1 MENFRIFENGDG
13 VASRE
18 GYEVGRLDKK
28 MFRVAKVNRRR
39 RLALSFCVFFFNQ
52 RKFKPRSS
60 IISSIDII
68 GDGGIL
74 SLLFAQRV
82 ADVTSALE
90 PVAMP
95 SSIRPIHR
103 TENLARA
110 IDSEQFFVVLAELLE
125 NAFRDV
131 LLRAF
136 GKRGRSAFS
145 FLFGSKYASNF
156 S

>member
-1 MENFRIFENGDG
+1 MENLRIFENGDG

-18 GYEVGRLDKK
+18 GDKVGRLDKK
-28 MFRVAKVNRRR
+28 MFRVAKVNRRH

-52 RKFKPRSS
+52 REFKPRGC
-60 IISSIDII
+60 IISSSISSTDII
-68 GDGGIL
+68 GDGGI
-74 SLLFAQRV
+74 LFAQRV

-110 IDSEQFFVVLAELLE
+110 IDSE
-125 NAFRDV
+125 
-131 LLRAF
+131 
-136 GKRGRSAFS
+136 
-145 FLFGSKYASNF
+145 
-156 S
+156 

>member
-18 GYEVGRLDKK
+18 GDKVGRLDEK

-39 RLALSFCVFFFNQ
+39 RVALSFCVFFFNQ
-52 RKFKPRSS
+52 RKFKPRGC
-60 IISSIDII
+60 IISSTDII

>member
-18 GYEVGRLDKK
+18 GDKVGRLDEK

-39 RLALSFCVFFFNQ
+39 RVALSFCVFFFNQ
-52 RKFKPRSS
+52 RKFKPRGC
-60 IISSIDII
+60 IISSTDII

-74 SLLFAQRV
+74 SLLFAQHV

-131 LLRAF
+131 LLRALKARK
-136 GKRGRSAFS
+136 KR
-145 FLFGSKYASNF
+145 FLLPFRE
-156 S
+156 